1 MPAYISE
8 FSYFGTSST
17 EFIEIAVPT
26 GTDVSS
32 YSVILY
38 QFDGT
43 IYNGFPLG
51 TSVATMNGHDIYLI
65 NSTTPGFSTGDPMG
79 MLYADDSIALFDGSS
94 VIQFTS
100 WAGNTITPIEGPAFG
115 TTSTEVGFTATQGN
129 SLQSDDGG
137 LTYYEQ
143 TSVNQGSIPACYA
156 TGMLL
161 LTPQG
166 WCAVETLQEGDWLLD
181 ADGEAHPILWV
192 WRGTQ
197 ALDGTGNPVLI
208 SRGALGPNRPF
219 ADLIV
224 SPQHRIVLDG
234 STFAPAKALTALKGI
249 REMRGKRE
257 ITWHHFACAAHIA
270 VLANGVESESLLLGP
285 QVLKFLRKA
294 DLHRLYSLF
303 TNAEK
308 GGALNGPPALPC
320 LTVAAARR
328 RLAAFEKPAQD
339 TANDAAPCGP
349 FELTHNLLG
358 ESFAKTV
365 AF

>member
-8 FSYFGTSST
+8 FSYLGTSSG
-17 EFIEIAVPT
+17 EFIEIAVPA

-32 YSVILY
+32 YSVIFY
-38 QFDGT
+38 QFNGT
-43 IYNGFPLG
+43 IYNGFSLG
-51 TSVATMNGHDIYLI
+51 TSVTTMNGHDIYVI
-65 NSTTPGFSTGDPMG
+65 NNSTLGFSTGDPMG
-79 MLYADDSIALFDGSS
+79 MFYADDAIALFDGSA
-94 VIQFTS
+94 VIQFIS
-100 WAGNTITPIEGPAFG
+100 WAGNTVTAVQDPANG
-115 TTSTEVGFTATQGN
+115 LTSTEVGFTATEGN

-166 WCAVETLQEGDWLLD
+166 WRAVEALQEGDYLLD
-181 ADGEAHPILWV
+181 ASGEAHPILWV

-197 ALDGTGNPVLI
+197 ALDGTGHPVLI

-219 ADLIV
+219 ANLIV

-257 ITWHHFACAAHIA
+257 ITWHHFACAAHIV

-285 QVLKFLRKA
+285 QVLKLLRKA
-294 DLHRLYSLF
+294 DLQRLYSLF
-303 TNAEK
+303 ESVDK
-308 GGALNGPPALPC
+308 GGTLNGPPALPC

-328 RLAAFEKPAQD
+328 RLAAFEKPAQY

-349 FELTHNLLG
+349 FELTHSLLG